1 MMIDYFSFVTCVFI
15 LDTHPTNTHQ
25 SETTVQQ
32 QLTTIKESEGD
43 IEKKDAGRYPVNL
56 NFSLELGFINH

>member
-1 MMIDYFSFVTCVFI
+1 MTDYFSFVTFVFI
-15 LDTHPTNTHQ
+15 LDTNP
-25 SETTVQQ
+25 ETTEQQ
-32 QLTTIKESEGD
+32 QQRATIKKSKGD